1 MTDETK
7 KLFDAPWEVD
17 RPIIG
22 FDYAVKNANGS
33 TIAETSI
40 RDLAFQFARLPEL
53 YDALAEAIREACCDC
68 IDQVYDSPRAY
79 DPVLQ
84 GCLFQDKK
92 CCEKCRSW
100 IALLNK
106 VREGK

>member
-7 KLFDAPWEVD
+7 RIFNAPWKTTEHDWVTD
-17 RPIIG
+17 CNGHG
-22 FDYAVKNANGS
+22 FTQTETREQAN
-33 TIAETSI
+33 
-40 RDLAFQFARLPEL
+40 RLACLPEL

-68 IDQVYDSPRAY
+68 IDQVYDSPSAY

-84 GCLFQDKK
+84 GCLFQDKE
-92 CCEKCRSW
+92 CCEKCRRW

-106 VREGK
+106 VKDGK